1 MKVSQIKVISLLTF
15 ISALLIF
22 NSFVNKIFSNYG
34 ICAFLLC
41 FIGVSIYL
49 FGYEKEKSRYNKD
62 VILSI
67 VIYCIAYYLI
77 TYLAGLFIG
86 FNYNIYS
93 LKFLKI
99 IKNIFPVILMIVLS
113 ETLRYIINS
122 KFNESKIIL
131 ILSFITF
138 VLIDTTFTLGSIDYS
153 NFERTTRL
161 PHSYRQSRVIRLKQR
176 SVEIVPT

>member
-41 FIGVSIYL
+41 IIGVSIYL
-49 FGYEKEKSRYNKD
+49 FGYKKEKSRYNKD

-99 IKNIFPVILMIVLS
+99 IK
-113 ETLRYIINS
+113 
-122 KFNESKIIL
+122 K
-131 ILSFITF
+131 
-138 VLIDTTFTLGSIDYS
+138 
-153 NFERTTRL
+153 
-161 PHSYRQSRVIRLKQR
+161 
-176 SVEIVPT
+176 